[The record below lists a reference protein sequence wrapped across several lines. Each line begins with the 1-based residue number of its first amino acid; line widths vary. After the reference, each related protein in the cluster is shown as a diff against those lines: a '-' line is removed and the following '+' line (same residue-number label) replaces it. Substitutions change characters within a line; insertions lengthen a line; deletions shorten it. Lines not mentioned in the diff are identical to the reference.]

1 MKPAIHNPIPMET
14 RVLVPLDGK
23 APSKNTRL
31 GTVVGVA
38 HKHIFFTY
46 IILLD
51 EPLSTEEGEVRAVA
65 IHGPLLMTPDGKN
78 WLIK

>member
-1 MKPAIHNPIPMET
+1 MNT

-23 APSKNTRL
+23 APSTNTRL
-31 GTVVGVA
+31 GTVVGVS

-46 IILLD
+46 IVLLD
-51 EPLSTEEGEVRAVA
+51 ETLTTDEGEVRAVA
-65 IHGPLLMTPDGKN
+65 TPGTLLMTPDGKN